1 MEKCWSEQP
10 QQRPTIKSIISQI
23 AKFNGKESLS
33 LVDNMVL
40 RLEGYTK
47 NLEDTVIAR
56 FVVKVSGAKWLI
68 TLYIL
73 VD

>member
-1 MEKCWSEQP
+1 MEKCWSEEP
-10 QQRPTIKSIISQI
+10 QQRPTIKSVISQI
-23 AKFNGKESLS
+23 AKINGKKSLS
-33 LVDNMVL
+33 LVDNMVQ